1 MVSLV
6 AGQVESVQCRSVG
19 LVQFVMTG
27 LLGYR

>member
-19 LVQFVMTG
+19 LVQFMTG